1 MSFVET
7 ILRFLFWFGFLH
19 FWFIYLFIYF
29 SQLTLSMTISIVV
42 GSGESGHLCLVLHLS
57 GKAFNSSSLS
67 TMLSMNLS
75 YMTFTML
82 RCIPCIPNV
91 LRYFI
96 MKEYWVLLNS
106 FTALIVIM
114 YSFIFHVVN
123 GVYHI
128 YWFV

>member
-7 ILRFLFWFGFLH
+7 ILRYLFWFRFLH
-19 FWFIYLFIYF
+19 FWGFCFCFFYP
-29 SQLTLSMTISIVV
+29 QLTLSMTISIVV

-57 GKAFNSSSLS
+57 GKAFNSSPLS

-82 RCIPCIPNV
+82 RCIPCIPSV

-96 MKEYWVLLNS
+96 MNEYWVLLNS